1 MMRRKHWMGTI
12 ALIVLCAITFAT
24 TAERIETSTDGMVV
38 SANQLASD
46 AGALMLELGGNAV
59 DAAAAVGFALSVVE
73 PYGSNLG
80 GEGYMVISLDD
91 GRDIAIDFKSMAPGH
106 VAIDHD
112 VTQNYGPEATC
123 IPGVVAGLCL
133 AVEEYG
139 TLPLS
144 VVVAP
149 AIRYAREGFP
159 VDPILFGA
167 LGSLYDSIE
176 DPISDDTIAPI
187 FFPDGVIPE
196 VGTILYNEPIAK
208 ALELIGAEG
217 ADAFYRGEIADAIIE
232 VMDGFFTYSDLQR
245 YQPVVRDAVQSEYRG
260 YEVIGAP
267 PIVSGCTI
275 AQILN
280 ILDNY
285 DMSGFTGWED
295 PEFMH
300 LLSQAQLLGQADLV
314 YMLDADLY
322 EIPIDVLS
330 SQEYAD
336 ERAALIDMD
345 ATFPYQATPIGSPW
359 EMAEPVAAV
368 QEPPSFS
375 TTHYSVLD
383 KDGNAVSTT
392 QTLSYFWGSKVFV
405 PEYGFFM
412 NNEIHN
418 FQPYDPE
425 NPDNPQA
432 IGPYKRPLTILVPT
446 VVRNPDG
453 SVYMV
458 GGTSG
463 GMNIVATVSKILVS
477 VIDLGMTLDEA
488 ILAPRFTPSPWYPVM
503 LIEPGFPQETLDA
516 LTEKGHS
523 FYLRE
528 NPGSSFG
535 SPNFILVDEDGLM
548 TGVATYRRQGGASTP

>member
-1 MMRRKHWMGTI
+1 MLIRQWK
-12 ALIVLCAITFAT
+12 ALFAVLVLCVFSLALS
-24 TAERIETSTDGMVV
+24 AERIETGSDGMVV

-46 AGALMLELGGNAV
+46 AGALILELGGNAV
-59 DAAAAVGFALSVVE
+59 DAAAATGFALCVVE

-80 GEGYMVISLDD
+80 GEGYMLLSLAD
-91 GRDIAIDFKSMAPGH
+91 GRDIAIDYKSMAPGH
-106 VAIDHD
+106 VAYDHD
-112 VTQNYGPEATC
+112 VSQNYGPEATC

-144 VVVAP
+144 VVLAP
-149 AIRYAREGFP
+149 AIGYARDGFP
-159 VDPILFGA
+159 VDPVLFGA

-176 DPISDDTIAPI
+176 DPLTDETIAPI
-187 FFPDGVIPE
+187 FFPEGVIPE
-196 VGTILYNEPIAK
+196 VGTILYNEPQAK
-208 ALELIGAEG
+208 ALELIAEQG
-217 ADAFYRGEIADAIIE
+217 ADAFYRGDIADAIVE
-232 VMDGFFTYSDLQR
+232 TMDGFFTYQDLQR
-245 YQPVVRDAVQSEYRG
+245 YQAVVRDALISEYRG
-260 YEVIGAP
+260 LEVIGAP
-267 PIVSGCTI
+267 PIISGATI

-280 ILDNY
+280 ILDNFDLSIY
-285 DMSGFTGWED
+285 TGWDD

-300 LLSQAQLLGQADLV
+300 LLSQAQLLGMTDLV
-314 YMLDADLY
+314 YMLDPDLY
-322 EIPIDVLS
+322 DIPVEVLI

-336 ERAALIDMD
+336 TRSPLIDMTQ
-345 ATFPYQATPIGSPW
+345 TFPYQETPVGAPW
-359 EMAEPVAAV
+359 DLVAPVASV
-368 QEPPSFS
+368 NEPPSFS

-418 FQPYDPE
+418 FQAYDAE

-463 GMNIVATVSKILVS
+463 GMNIVSTVSKILVS

-488 ILAPRFTPSPWYPVM
+488 ILAPRFTASPWYPVM

-516 LTEKGHS
+516 LAEKGHS
-523 FYLRE
+523 FYPRD

-535 SPNFILVDEDGLM
+535 SPNFIIVDENGVM
-548 TGVATYRRQGGASTP
+548 TGVATFRRDGGATAP